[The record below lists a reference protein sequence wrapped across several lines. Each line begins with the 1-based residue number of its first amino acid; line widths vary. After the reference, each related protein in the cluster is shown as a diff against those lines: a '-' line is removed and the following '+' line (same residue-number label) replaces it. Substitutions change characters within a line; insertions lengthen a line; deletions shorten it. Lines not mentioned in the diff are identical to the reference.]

1 MATFYTSAIL
11 TTDDLERSTEHSKHV
26 RARESRVRYY
36 QEAGRLLPIRRG
48 LYAVVPENSEPS
60 TFRVDPFLIAASLAP
75 DAVLAY
81 HTALEFHGKTYSSFH
96 EFHTLSRHTVRP
108 FRFQSQ
114 RFRIL
119 KFPQTLLRQHE
130 ETFGI
135 QETQREGV
143 TVRVTSFER
152 TLVDVLHRPD
162 IAGGWEEVWRSLE
175 SIEFVDV
182 EQVIRYASLLQNG
195 RTCAAVG
202 FYLEQHRETL
212 MIEDAMLE
220 PLRKRRP
227 KVPQYFDRSARKGG
241 KLVSGWNLLVPPV
254 VLERSWEEPT

>member
-48 LYAVVPENSEPS
+48 LYSVVPENSEPS

-162 IAGGWEEVWRSLE
+162 SPTSR
-175 SIEFVDV
+175 
-182 EQVIRYASLLQNG
+182 RY
-195 RTCAAVG
+195 R
-202 FYLEQHRETL
+202 
-212 MIEDAMLE
+212 
-220 PLRKRRP
+220 
-227 KVPQYFDRSARKGG
+227 
-241 KLVSGWNLLVPPV
+241 
-254 VLERSWEEPT
+254 